1 MKKAAVPSIL
11 VVVVLLAVGV
21 TADAQQP
28 KKVPRIGFLTTASAP
43 TSTANLEVF
52 RQVLREFGY
61 IEGKNIII
69 EYRWAEGKLDRLPEL
84 AAELVSLG
92 VNIIVTVGTPPVLA
106 AKQATNT
113 IPIVAANA
121 DNLVEL
127 GVVASLARPVETSQ
141 DQRELTLI

>member
-21 TADAQQP
+21 IAEAQE
-28 KKVPRIGFLTTASAP
+28 PRKASRMGFLTTASAP

-127 GVVASLARPVETSQ
+127 GVVARSRPTGWKRHRINES
-141 DQRELTLI
+141 

>member
-1 MKKAAVPSIL
+1 VCEMKKASVLSIL
-11 VVVVLLAVGV
+11 FILVLLVVAII
-21 TADAQQP
+21 AEAQQP

-52 RQVLREFGY
+52 RQVLRDFGY

-84 AAELVSLG
+84 AAQLVSLG

-121 DNLVEL
+121 DTLVEL
-127 GVVASLARPVETSQ
+127 GV
-141 DQRELTLI
+141 

>member
-1 MKKAAVPSIL
+1 MNKKLVWLVTLLFLVAGTFAEARQPGKAA
-11 VVVVLLAVGV
+11 
-21 TADAQQP
+21 
-28 KKVPRIGFLTTASAP
+28 RIGFLTTASA
-43 TSTANLEVF
+43 SSSSANLEVF

-69 EYRWAEGKLDRLPEL
+69 EYRWGEGKLDRLPEL

-92 VNIIVTVGTPPVLA
+92 VDIIVTVGTPPVLA

-127 GVVASLARPVETSQ
+127 GVVASLARPGGNVTGINES
-141 DQRELTLI
+141 